1 MSQSQMSTPAASSKK
16 TPAKVAVK
24 SEVKMKVEKVDKTAV
39 AKSGVGANTG
49 AAVPAKTRSKS
60 GGARPS
66 AAVAADRHSMIATA
80 AYYRAQQ
87 RGFIGGDH
95 VADWLASE
103 AEIDAM
109 KPA

>member
-1 MSQSQMSTPAASSKK
+1 MSQSQMFTPAASSKK

-24 SEVKMKVEKVDKTAV
+24 SEVKMKVDKTAV
-39 AKSGVGANTG
+39 AKSGAGANTG

-66 AAVAADRHSMIATA
+66 AATAADRHSMIATA